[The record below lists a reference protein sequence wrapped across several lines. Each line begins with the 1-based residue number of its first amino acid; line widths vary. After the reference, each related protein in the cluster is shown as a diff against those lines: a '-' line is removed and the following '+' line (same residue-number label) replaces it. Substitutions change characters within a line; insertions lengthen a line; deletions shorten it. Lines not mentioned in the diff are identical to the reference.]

1 VWGGGVSSTQEDHAL
16 KRVAC
21 LIACVLV
28 TATGAFGEQY
38 PHVRLVFGYVPFD
51 QSCERWR
58 NTRIEPQWYE
68 ELKTKIKAF
77 QDYWDREAPMLL
89 ATTIAAIKKPFPYKE
104 LLATLTLCPIQS
116 MSRPLL
122 INIRPFLEGPT
133 QHKPRPVF
141 LFSALVFHELLHT
154 YVIGARSQGTSV
166 LLERYKHEE
175 SVVKNHFHLMAVM
188 KTVYLKLEREEQLK
202 QIIKTDSE
210 IDNLAYRRAWQ
221 IVNEIKGHHAFVQEL
236 MQL

>member
-1 VWGGGVSSTQEDHAL
+1 M

-122 INIRPFLEGPT
+122 INIRPFLDGPT
-133 QHKPRPVF
+133 QQKPRPMF

-154 YVIGARSQGTSV
+154 YVIGARSQGTSA
-166 LLERYKHEE
+166 LLERYKSEE
-175 SVVKNHFHLMAVM
+175 PIVKNHLHLMAVLKM
-188 KTVYLKLEREEQLK
+188 VYLKLGREEQLK
-202 QIIKTDSE
+202 QIIETDSK
-210 IDNLAYRRAWQ
+210 IDNPAYRRAWQ
-221 IVNEIKGHHAFVQEL
+221 IVNEIEGHHAFMQEL
-236 MQL
+236 ME